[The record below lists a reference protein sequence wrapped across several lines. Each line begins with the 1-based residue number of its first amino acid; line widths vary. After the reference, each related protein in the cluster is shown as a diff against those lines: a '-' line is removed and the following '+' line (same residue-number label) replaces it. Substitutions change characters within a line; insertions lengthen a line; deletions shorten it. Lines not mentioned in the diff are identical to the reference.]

1 MKLFGHDIT
10 QIICNSI
17 DIIVTERLAKAPFD
31 RTIMGIVQSFEGVN
45 SLSGKSSAKYKIS
58 FQDSVFYAY
67 DSVKTQRYNKGDLVY
82 ILVPENDFSKQKVI
96 IGLAENGDHSGAA
109 ENEES
114 GLSITIENNFLTFKK
129 K

>member
-31 RTIMGIVQSFEGVN
+31 RTIMGIIQSFEGVN
-45 SLSGKSSAKYKIS
+45 NNEQKASAKYKIS
-58 FQDSVFYAY
+58 FQDSTFYAY
-67 DSVKTQRYNKGDLVY
+67 DSIKTQRYNKGDLVY

-96 IGLAENGDHSGAA
+96 IGLAESGAFIPEDSLKDKDA
-109 ENEES
+109 NLLIDLNGKS
-114 GLSITIENNFLTFKK
+114 LLHK
-129 K
+129 